1 MSIVTTEILGT
12 DSISASRIVIND
24 NFSILRDEINAI
36 EVYLDPNAGTLDG
49 LSSIESLNLN
59 IGQPG
64 NYILEAT
71 PSSIEINSTLDI
83 NGNININGVISNNSF
98 SVIDEN
104 VFTGIA
110 TINPVSG
117 FSNYVVVHSSTSA
130 FNIVIEEGNPGQI
143 ITFAVEQKGGGD
155 IILSSGT
162 STVFVLDTTNNN
174 ISLDDIGST
183 VTLKYMLDS
192 SNNGAW
198 FIVSSHNIT
207 LI

>member
-49 LSSIESLNLN
+49 LNSIESANLS

-64 NYILEAT
+64 NYIFEVT
-71 PSSIEINSTLDI
+71 PSSIEINNALDI
-83 NGNININGVISNNSF
+83 NGNVNINGVINNNSF
-98 SVIDEN
+98 GVIDEN
-104 VFTGIA
+104 AFTGIA
-110 TINPVSG
+110 TINPLSG
-117 FSNYVVVHSSTSA
+117 FANYVIVHSSTSG
-130 FNIVIEEGNPGQI
+130 FDIVLEEGNPGQI
-143 ITFAVEQKGGGD
+143 ITFAVEQKGGGS

-162 STVFVLDTTNNN
+162 STVFVLNITNST
-174 ISLDDIGST
+174 ISLEDIGST

-192 SNNGAW
+192 TNNGAW
-198 FIVSSHNIT
+198 YIVSSHNIT

>member
-49 LSSIESLNLN
+49 LNSIESLNLN

-64 NYILEAT
+64 NYILEVT
-71 PSSIEINSTLDI
+71 PTAFEINNNTDF
-83 NGNININGVISNNSF
+83 NGNVNINGIISNNSF
-98 SVIDEN
+98 SLIDESA
-104 VFTGIA
+104 FTGVA
-110 TINPVSG
+110 NINPLTG
-117 FSNYVVVHSSTSA
+117 FSNYIIVHASTSS
-130 FNIVIEEGNPGQI
+130 FDIILEQGNPGQI
-143 ITFAVEQKGGGD
+143 ITFAVEQKGGGSV
-155 IILSSGT
+155 ILSSGT
-162 STVFVLDTTNNN
+162 STVFVLDATNNN
-174 ISLDDIGST
+174 ISLDDVGST

-207 LI
+207 LV